1 VYIHKAV
8 PHICV
13 FIRSINLPTFQAFYS
28 TLLNLSNMNLDYSV
42 GDTAKYISA
51 LEPDDKT
58 ACTSAI
64 QRFRRSMAAEEFGSI
79 RGDMEEAV
87 TLIERGKARF
97 ESQRGQKDL
106 PTPYCPRIGGTPC
119 RTSPIG
125 RQAAPFQC

>member
-1 VYIHKAV
+1 
-8 PHICV
+8 
-13 FIRSINLPTFQAFYS
+13 
-28 TLLNLSNMNLDYSV
+28 MNLDYSV

-97 ESQRGQKDL
+97 ESQRGVTTGASKDRKISPP
-106 PTPYCPRIGGTPC
+106 PTVPESEGPPAE
-119 RTSPIG
+119 
-125 RQAAPFQC
+125 QAQSADKQPPSSADQQSHTDTLTQG